1 MLAKGKECIV
11 CGNEWAER
19 PIPTRASIC
28 EYYHFSEYMGL
39 LHLNVNSKRV
49 SGVDVDPIF
58 VWYAT
63 SSNRNQVGDREFHLS
78 PQTTIHTNL
87 GGTHMLRHTG
97 MCRPMG

>member
-28 EYYHFSEYMGL
+28 EYYFLYHFNEYRGL

-49 SGVDVDPIF
+49 SRVDVDPIF

-63 SSNRNQVGDREFHLS
+63 
-78 PQTTIHTNL
+78 
-87 GGTHMLRHTG
+87 
-97 MCRPMG
+97 